1 MGGVARLH
9 EASREVRTKASTAHP
24 SISSA
29 RTARTYYL
37 NAHDD
42 PNEQNVAVLFDDF
55 V

>member
-1 MGGVARLH
+1 MGGGLDSTRHL
-9 EASREVRTKASTAHP
+9 EVRTKASTAHP

-29 RTARTYYL
+29 RTARTYSL